1 MLHTCCILGKWIQPW
16 TKDHKSISLS
26 KSPQREVISISLSLM
41 RSSRPDVPVGPSFG
55 NSKYLHFPPFPALV
69 FANEEFFGI
78 SSWHKSADLAC
89 GLCRSSR
96 AGVVASGAISHEN
109 RHPPWTSQAPSA
121 PRPHMDGRTSF
132 RATKRNGSTGT
143 LNHLCRK

>member
-1 MLHTCCILGKWIQPW
+1 MTCRGPRAQRFMITCAAESCRTTRTDLGAEGLSDGELVDCCIRVAYVGKWIQPW

-78 SSWHKSADLAC
+78 SSCQVGGLFSNSATL
-89 GLCRSSR
+89 GSFFTRVES
-96 AGVVASGAISHEN
+96 V
-109 RHPPWTSQAPSA
+109 
-121 PRPHMDGRTSF
+121 PHVI
-132 RATKRNGSTGT
+132 
-143 LNHLCRK
+143 